1 MPEQQGLFAA
11 AIPPLAA
18 AFFASSPYLQ
28 PGPTAVTGLLVFA
41 ALSPLATPGSTEYVK
56 LGLLL
61 ALLVGVARITIG
73 ALGAGVVSYLL
84 SPPLLYGFVPAV
96 AILIVASQLPLV
108 VGTVSINTDLL
119 ARAFDALRD
128 PASWSMSA
136 LVIAAMVAVIVL
148 TARWF
153 HPLAPGVLI
162 AVAAATLVSIV
173 VGYDG
178 AVVGSFGGTLPSLTL
193 SFPVERTPQLLPA
206 AAVIALLGFAEA
218 SSIARTYAAVD
229 RSRWDPNREFVSQGV
244 ANVAA
249 SITNGMPVG
258 ASFLAERS
266 QSAGRG
272 ADNAQRVRHRAYGSC
287 VLPLGFLLA
296 ELPVAAL
303 GVIVII
309 AVLPLIRLDHVVD
322 VFRWSRP
329 QFAITITVSAP
340 RLPSSLTSSG
350 RSWLASALPSRF
362 ISGRNLTST
371 SSPPDRTPLSN
382 SSGRRAVVRNC
393 QHPRGSVC

>member
-1 MPEQQGLFAA
+1 
-11 AIPPLAA
+11 
-18 AFFASSPYLQ
+18 
-28 PGPTAVTGLLVFA
+28 
-41 ALSPLATPGSTEYVK
+41 
-56 LGLLL
+56 
-61 ALLVGVARITIG
+61 
-73 ALGAGVVSYLL
+73 
-84 SPPLLYGFVPAV
+84 
-96 AILIVASQLPLV
+96 
-108 VGTVSINTDLL
+108 
-119 ARAFDALRD
+119 
-128 PASWSMSA
+128 MSA

-193 SFPVERTPQLLPA
+193 SFPWSELPQLLPA
-206 AAVIALLGFAEA
+206 AAVIALLRFAEA

-229 RSRWDPNREFVSQGV
+229 SRWDPNREFVSQGV

-258 ASFLAERS
+258 ASFSRSALNRLA
-266 QSAGRG
+266 G
-272 ADNAQRVRHRAYGSC
+272 VRTTLSGFVTGLTVLAL
-287 VLPLGFLLA
+287 LPLGFLLA
-296 ELPVAAL
+296 KLPIAAL

-309 AVLPLIRLDHVVD
+309 AVLPLIRLDHVDD

-329 QFAITITVSAP
+329 QFAITITVLVP
-340 RLPSSLTSSG
+340 TLPSSLTSSG
-350 RSWLASALPSRF
+350 RSWLASASPSRF
-362 ISGRNLTST
+362 ISGRSLTST
-371 SSPPDRTPLSN
+371 SSPPDRTLLS
-382 SSGRRAVVRNC
+382 SLSRSACLVGDC

>member
-193 SFPVERTPQLLPA
+193 SFPWSELPQLLPA

-258 ASFLAERS
+258 ASFSRSALNRLA
-266 QSAGRG
+266 G
-272 ADNAQRVRHRAYGSC
+272 ARTTLSGFVTGLTVLAL
-287 VLPLGFLLA
+287 LPLGLA
-296 ELPVAAL
+296 CEAS
-303 GVIVII
+303 
-309 AVLPLIRLDHVVD
+309 H
-322 VFRWSRP
+322 SRARRDRDNRRP
-329 QFAITITVSAP
+329 
-340 RLPSSLTSSG
+340 
-350 RSWLASALPSRF
+350 ASDPA
-362 ISGRNLTST
+362 
-371 SSPPDRTPLSN
+371 
-382 SSGRRAVVRNC
+382 
-393 QHPRGSVC
+393 